1 MANESATAQDGDF
14 MLISLLPDV
23 CLTPSKP
30 VGVPVPY
37 MITHTMDKS
46 KQCSP
51 NVFFR
56 KKAAYLHDESF
67 VDNITGDEPGA
78 GMGVVSGTHVKISYS
93 ILKSSTV
100 YVNGKPIVRTGDQ
113 VWMNAEKP

>member
-46 KQCSP
+46 KQCSRMS
-51 NVFFR
+51 FFG
-56 KKAAYLHDESF
+56 KKPPTCTMKASWTTSQGTSLAREWAWCL
-67 VDNITGDEPGA
+67 EPT
-78 GMGVVSGTHVKISYS
+78 S
-93 ILKSSTV
+93 KSAT
-100 YVNGKPIVRTGDQ
+100 
-113 VWMNAEKP
+113 AF